1 MKAFIGRYDFE
12 KMIISYKQAFNAKE
26 AEQMRGRPSLGKS
39 SKQRIS
45 ITIDPD
51 LIEILKEKAEEDDRS
66 LSQYINRVLRK
77 MLMDKE
83 KRDEGH

>member
-1 MKAFIGRYDFE
+1 
-12 KMIISYKQAFNAKE
+12 
-26 AEQMRGRPSLGKS
+26 MRGRPSLGKN

-51 LIEILKEKAEEDDRS
+51 LIEILKVKAEEDDRS

-83 KRDEGH
+83 EKD

>member
-1 MKAFIGRYDFE
+1 MILGRYAFE
-12 KMIISYKQAFNAKE
+12 LVIKSYRKVFNIKE
-26 AEQMRGRPSLGKS
+26 AEWMRGRPSLGKN

-51 LIEILKEKAEEDDRS
+51 LIEILKVKAEEDDRS

-83 KRDEGH
+83 EKN

>member
-1 MKAFIGRYDFE
+1 MKDNLGRYVF
-12 KMIISYKQAFNAKE
+12 KKVIKSYRKVFNIKE
-26 AEQMRGRPSLGKS
+26 AKRMRGRPSLGKS

-51 LIEILKEKAEEDDRS
+51 LIEILKVKAEEDDRS

-83 KRDEGH
+83 EKN

>member
-1 MKAFIGRYDFE
+1 MKKILGRYAFE
-12 KMIISYKQAFNAKE
+12 KVIKSYRKVFNIKE
-26 AEQMRGRPSLGKS
+26 AEWMRGRPSLGKS

-51 LIEILKEKAEEDDRS
+51 LIEILKVKAEEDDRS

-83 KRDEGH
+83 EKD

>member
-1 MKAFIGRYDFE
+1 
-12 KMIISYKQAFNAKE
+12 
-26 AEQMRGRPSLGKS
+26 MRGRPSHGKN

-51 LIEILKEKAEEDDRS
+51 LVEILKVKAEEDDRS

-77 MLMDKE
+77 QLTKTE
-83 KRDEGH
+83 ENK

>member
-1 MKAFIGRYDFE
+1 
-12 KMIISYKQAFNAKE
+12 
-26 AEQMRGRPSLGKS
+26 MRGRPSLGKS

-51 LIEILKEKAEEDDRS
+51 LVEILKMKAEEDDRS

-77 MLMDKE
+77 QLMKTE
-83 KRDEGH
+83 ENN

>member
-1 MKAFIGRYDFE
+1 
-12 KMIISYKQAFNAKE
+12 
-26 AEQMRGRPSLGKS
+26 MRGRPSLGKS

-51 LIEILKEKAEEDDRS
+51 LIEIMKVKAEEDDRS

-83 KRDEGH
+83 EKN

>member
-1 MKAFIGRYDFE
+1 MKVFYSRLAFK
-12 KMIISYKQAFNAKE
+12 KMIISYWKVYNTKE
-26 AEQMRGRPSLGKS
+26 EERMRGRPSLGKS

-51 LIEILKEKAEEDDRS
+51 LIEILKVKAEEDDRS

-83 KRDEGH
+83 EKD

>member
-1 MKAFIGRYDFE
+1 
-12 KMIISYKQAFNAKE
+12 
-26 AEQMRGRPSLGKS
+26 MRGRPSLGKS

-51 LIEILKEKAEEDDRS
+51 LIEILKVKAEEDDRS

-77 MLMDKE
+77 MLMATTKTTANNLNNTE
-83 KRDEGH
+83 KPQL

>member
-1 MKAFIGRYDFE
+1 M
-12 KMIISYKQAFNAKE
+12 
-26 AEQMRGRPSLGKS
+26 GKS

-51 LIEILKEKAEEDDRS
+51 LIEILKVKAEEDDRS

-83 KRDEGH
+83 EKD

>member
-1 MKAFIGRYDFE
+1 
-12 KMIISYKQAFNAKE
+12 
-26 AEQMRGRPSLGKS
+26 MRGRPSMGKF

-51 LIEILKEKAEEDDRS
+51 LIEILKVKAEEDDRS

-77 MLMDKE
+77 LLMNKE
-83 KRDEGH
+83 E

>member
-1 MKAFIGRYDFE
+1 MK
-12 KMIISYKQAFNAKE
+12 
-26 AEQMRGRPSLGKS
+26 MRGRPSLGKN

-51 LIEILKEKAEEDDRS
+51 LVEILKVKAEEDDRS

-77 MLMDKE
+77 QLTKTE
-83 KRDEGH
+83 ENK

>member
-1 MKAFIGRYDFE
+1 MKDNLGRYVF
-12 KMIISYKQAFNAKE
+12 KKVIKSYRKVFNIKE
-26 AEQMRGRPSLGKS
+26 AKRMRGRPSLGKS

-51 LIEILKEKAEEDDRS
+51 LIEILKVKAEEDDRS

-83 KRDEGH
+83 EKD